1 MENSTQSEAIVI
13 GMIITEPK
21 LLKKAVECGLHHT
34 YFYNRRLSSIFKLFE
49 RYYKK
54 NYYDFDIAIIYK
66 DMQKNHCFMTDVSE
80 LTRLSTDSIIAND
93 IISHCKAIISAS
105 EKRCI
110 ATGVTD
116 ILNSIE
122 RYTITELKD
131 SLSKVIEDSSITADM
146 ENVFLSVQ
154 SSKKERNLIV
164 AKTGLKELD
173 KRLDG
178 LHSGTLTI
186 LSGDSGTGKSTFLN
200 QVIAENVAVG
210 TKCFLFSG
218 ELTDGEI
225 GRWLSRTV
233 ANDEDLMEKPTKF
246 DGFTYE
252 PTSEAKFQID
262 NWLKNRLFIYNNEID
277 SSIDNMEKSIN
288 YLSSE
293 HGVKLFIIDNMMMIT
308 TEKDDQNASDAEI
321 ARRLKAV
328 ARKNNVA
335 VILVAHN
342 KKNKDVE
349 NVSMYDIA
357 GSSKITNL
365 ADTIIAMKRMV
376 EQSGDGN
383 KVRFAITKNRTTG
396 YLDSNIIMSFDNKR
410 KRFFE
415 YFDTELNRDYG
426 YRVKAS
432 QLTI

>member
-13 GMIITEPK
+13 GMIIAEPQ
-21 LLKKAVECGLHHT
+21 LLKKAVEYGLHHT
-34 YFYNRRLSSIFKLFE
+34 YFYNMRLASIFKLFE
-49 RYYKK
+49 EYYRKD
-54 NYYDFDIAIIYK
+54 YYDFDIAIIYK
-66 DMQKNHCFMTDVSE
+66 DIQKNHYFRTDISE
-80 LTRLSTDSIIAND
+80 LARLSTDSIIATD
-93 IISHCKAIISAS
+93 IISHCKAIITAS

-116 ILNSIE
+116 ILNFIE
-122 RYTITELKD
+122 KYTITELKNN
-131 SLSKVIEDSSITADM
+131 LSKVIENSSITADM
-146 ENVFLSVQ
+146 ENVFLNVQ

-233 ANDEDLMEKPTKF
+233 ANDEDLVEKTTRF
-246 DGFTYE
+246 DSFTYE

-262 NWLKNRLFIYNNEID
+262 NWLKNKLFIYNNEID

-288 YLSSE
+288 YLSNE

-342 KKNKDVE
+342 KKNKDAE

-365 ADTIIAMKRMV
+365 ADTIIAMKRMT
-376 EQSGDGN
+376 EQGDNGN
-383 KVRFAITKNRTTG
+383 NVRFAITKNRTTG
-396 YLDSNIIMSFDNKR
+396 CLNSNIIMSFNNKR

-426 YRVKAS
+426 YREKAN